1 MARRLLDSDYVKPQ
15 ENRVYWYLNIANI
28 QQGVLKVIKECI
40 GGARLKERNLS
51 GEYQKNKY

>member
-15 ENRVYWYLNIANI
+15 ENEVYWHLNIANI
-28 QQGVLKVIKECI
+28 QQGVSKAIKECI
-40 GGARLKERNLS
+40 DGARLKERNLS